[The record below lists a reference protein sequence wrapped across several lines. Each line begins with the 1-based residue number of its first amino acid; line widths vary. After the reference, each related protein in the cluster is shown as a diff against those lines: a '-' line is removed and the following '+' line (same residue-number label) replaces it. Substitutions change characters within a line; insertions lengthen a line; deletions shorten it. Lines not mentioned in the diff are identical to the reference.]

1 MYEGKKPA
9 KPAKVEKG
17 EKGGKAS
24 LFDLGKE
31 EGGGGCAC
39 LPFFLFFW
47 LGDFLCVWEEKG
59 CVMSLAVW
67 LYLIPDPIFSSLPPS
82 FFLILPT
89 HIVSPSFSLLLLF
102 PFLWE
107 YIQCTRAFRSRQA
120 APVSHQPCQSRL
132 TVRGPPPLTA
142 RRKEEGNKIV
152 ELPSFL
158 NGNGVGRRPH
168 NTQHE
173 WGSSFHGDKEKFPKS
188 DRARKRF

>member
-1 MYEGKKPA
+1 MKEKKPA

-24 LFDLGKE
+24 LFDLEEE
-31 EGGGGCAC
+31 EGGGDCAC

-59 CVMSLAVW
+59 YVMSLAGW

-82 FFLILPT
+82 FFLILRT

-120 APVSHQPCQSRL
+120 APVSHQPCQFRL
-132 TVRGPPPLTA
+132 TVRGPPTTA
-142 RRKEEGNKIV
+142 DGETEERGK
-152 ELPSFL
+152 
-158 NGNGVGRRPH
+158 
-168 NTQHE
+168 
-173 WGSSFHGDKEKFPKS
+173 
-188 DRARKRF
+188 